1 MIFIK
6 VIFYCEIINCKRI
19 IINSNYFWYIKKIIY
34 NNKYKMIIKPSS
46 KIIEYPSTIFD
57 KTFFFFKYINIFK
70 PEFRI
75 NLLKKEII
83 KNLPKLKFNIN
94 KSDLI
99 IYIRS
104 GDIFNKPCKF
114 YSQPPFC
121 FYQKIL
127 LNFYFKTIYII
138 SEDKRNPVINLLLNN
153 FPKIVYNRNNIKLD
167 MTYLLN
173 AYNIVFAK
181 STFLISIIQFN
192 NNLEKLYEFDLNF
205 DNQFDKELKSFTY
218 YNNNFHIYRMN
229 SSMKYKLKMEKWKK
243 SKYQLIL
250 MKKEKCHSNFIIIN

>member
-6 VIFYCEIINCKRI
+6 VIFYCEIISCKRI

-46 KIIEYPSTIFD
+46 KIIEYPSIILD
-57 KTFFFFKYINIFK
+57 QTFIFFKYINIFK

-83 KNLPKLKFNIN
+83 RNLPKLKFNIN

-104 GDIFNKPCKF
+104 GDIFINPCKF

-127 LNFYFKTIYII
+127 LNFNFKTIYLI

-205 DNQFDKELKSFTY
+205 DDQFDKELKSFNY
-218 YNNNFHIYRMN
+218 YKNFHIYRMN
-229 SSMKYKLKMEKWKK
+229 SSRKYKLKMEKWKN